1 MKKKEKLIKIT
12 CTEEQAWLIE
22 SALDYL
28 SRVACGQVHHIV
40 DGIENMIGKC
50 KKVECDSSTKV
61 KILNGLAEF
70 SEDISYDGKMSGYR
84 LGSHIE
90 NLIKPILFPE
100 LHPNASYGVGQK
112 EIGKAQVAYEMVKKL
127 QNFRVRNIPYG
138 CGVLKH
144 EPLHYS
150 DQPLIQIEE
159 VKSEK
164 ENKKK

>member
-1 MKKKEKLIKIT
+1 MKEKLIKIT

-22 SALDYL
+22 AALDSL

-40 DGIENMIGKC
+40 SGIEHMVGNYKE
-50 KKVECDSSTKV
+50 VECDSSVKV
-61 KILNGLAEF
+61 KVLNGLSEF
-70 SEDISYDGKMSGYR
+70 CEDITYDGKISGYR

-112 EIGKAQVAYEMVKKL
+112 EIGKSQIAYEMVKKL
-127 QNFRVRNIPYG
+127 QNFRVRNSKG
-138 CGVLKH
+138 DCGVLSH

-164 ENKKK
+164 QNKKK